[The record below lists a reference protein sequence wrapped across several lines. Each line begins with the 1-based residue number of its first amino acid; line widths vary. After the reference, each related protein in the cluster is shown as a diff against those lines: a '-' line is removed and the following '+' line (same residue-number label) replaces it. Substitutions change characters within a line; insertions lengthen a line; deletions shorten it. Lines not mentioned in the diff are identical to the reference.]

1 MLLRE
6 RATVFTQD
14 CSDPAI
20 NTNPEFVFKGK
31 GTRTKLVL
39 DGNVKYQWSVS
50 GFYREKNT
58 LKTISNL
65 PDRFNPFTQKD
76 FAIYVLDDYAVHI
89 TQEIRKACC
98 QRGYV
103 LVVMG
108 GGITGFIKANGTHL
122 HHHLKGKYRSKEM
135 ELMIKKLEV
144 DKVPSPSR
152 EDMVQMLLDS
162 WKENEVHY
170 LSIFKKLFVTNKFD
184 GTEDYLVSE
193 KLF

>member
-6 RATVFTQD
+6 RATVSTQD
-14 CSDPAI
+14 SSDPAI
-20 NTNPEFVFKGK
+20 NINPEFVFKGK

-39 DGNVKYQWSVS
+39 DGNVKYQWSLS

-103 LVVMG
+103 LVVMA
-108 GGITGFIKANGTHL
+108 GGISDFIKANGTHL
-122 HHHLKGKYRSKEM
+122 HRHLREREIQKQRNRVDDQEIRSGQSPFSYSRGYVSNVARLM
-135 ELMIKKLEV
+135 ERKR
-144 DKVPSPSR
+144 SP
-152 EDMVQMLLDS
+152 
-162 WKENEVHY
+162 
-170 LSIFKKLFVTNKFD
+170 LFVNIQKAVCNKQ
-184 GTEDYLVSE
+184 V
-193 KLF
+193 